1 MVSVKSQAEA
11 FISGFNQ
18 FVPIEYLDCFKSY
31 EIEQVFC
38 GSDEEWEFEYC
49 KQNILPQYGYGEG
62 SQTFINFIKVLCEFT
77 PEEKK
82 HFLMFT
88 IGAPR

>member
-18 FVPIEYLDCFKSY
+18 FVPIEYMNCFKSF

-38 GSDEEWEFEYC
+38 GSDEEWNFDYC
-49 KQNILPQYGYGEG
+49 KQNI
-62 SQTFINFIKVLCEFT
+62 
-77 PEEKK
+77 
-82 HFLMFT
+82 
-88 IGAPR
+88 